1 MKYVYLL
8 ESISRPGKRYVGLT
22 GDLKKR
28 TIEHNA
34 GRSPYT
40 SKYTPWRCAVAVSF
54 ADDAK
59 ARAFEQYLKS
69 GSGYAFAKRH
79 FW

>member
-8 ESISRPGKRYVGLT
+8 ESISNPGKRYIGIT
-22 GDLKKR
+22 GDLNNR
-28 TIEHNA
+28 ISAHNA
-34 GRSPYT
+34 GISAYT
-40 SKYTPWRCAVAVSF
+40 AKFKPWKAIIAIRF
-54 ADDAK
+54 TDDRK
-59 ARAFEQYLKS
+59 AETFERYLKS

>member
-8 ESISRPGKRYVGLT
+8 KSKSQPDKCYIGLT
-22 GDLKKR
+22 SNFSQRLL
-28 TIEHNA
+28 EHNA
-34 GRSPYT
+34 GKSPYT
-40 SKYTPWRCAVAVSF
+40 SKYKPWETVVVIRF
-54 ADDAK
+54 NDNRK
-59 ARAFEQYLKS
+59 AEALEKYLKN